1 MARFSC
7 ACSTA
12 LPLSSSGLGRR
23 PLTAVTRVQ
32 IPLGVLIVFTSPLSS
47 SLDNVVGLLE
57 SSTILACQ
65 CLRFSRADESH
76 VKRLRGSPPLIP
88 SMPSTFRR
96 FRRPRLCPQALTT
109 TAKASFGTQ
118 KEASAILHIR
128 TTLKRLPKHCRQPS
142 NCRCAGDFHRRLIV
156 AGTRLTEFPA
166 PPLTLAPQPHIAV
179 V

>member
-76 VKRLRGSPPLIP
+76 VKRVRGSPPLIP

-109 TAKASFGTQ
+109 TAKASHQTQ

-128 TTLKRLPKHCRQPS
+128 KNLKPLTEHCRQS
-142 NCRCAGDFHRRLIV
+142 NHRRHAKDFHRRLIV

-166 PPLTLAPQPHIAV
+166 PLLTLAPQPHIAV